1 MKKKQIAIGTAIL
14 IITVLIYA
22 ARYLFPLEV
31 DPAVSFK
38 NETPADTLSV
48 PLAEPEML
56 YGFEIDSLI
65 VIEDKVRRNQTLSTI
80 LAKYNVDHETI
91 YGLSEASKGIFDVRK
106 MLPNRKITF
115 ILNPDS
121 IQTLRAVVYEPSDLE
136 YVIFNLIDS
145 LHVEK
150 KSKETKRF
158 QRVAAGIIHSSLA
171 VTMDDLNLSPQLTN
185 DFADIF
191 AWQIDF
197 FHLYPG
203 DKFNVFFEEETVD
216 GHPVGIATI
225 KGAYF
230 KHAGNDFYA
239 IYYDQGNG
247 YDFFDEEGN
256 SLRKELLRYPVKF
269 SRISSR
275 YSGSRYHP
283 VQKRW
288 KAHRGTDF
296 VAPQGTPIRS
306 VGDGIIQVAQYH
318 QFNGNYVKVKHNGNY
333 ITGYLHMVKIA
344 SGIRPGTQVKQGQV
358 IGYVGKTGLAN
369 GNHVCFRFW
378 KNGVQIDAMKV
389 QLPPSEPIKKENL
402 IDFNAY
408 RDIIL
413 STLDAISFVDAELLF
428 ARKEQ

>member
-1 MKKKQIAIGTAIL
+1 MKKKHIAIGT
-14 IITVLIYA
+14 VLLSFVALVYA
-22 ARYLFPLEV
+22 APYLLPFGVE
-31 DPAVSFK
+31 PAVSSN
-38 NETPADTLSV
+38 NETPVDTLHV
-48 PLAEPEML
+48 TLAEPEML

-65 VIEDKVRRNQTLSTI
+65 VVEEKVRRNQTLSTM

-106 MLPNRKITF
+106 MVPNRKITF
-115 ILNPDS
+115 LLNPDS
-121 IQTLRAVVYEPSDLE
+121 IQTLRAVVYEPSDVE
-136 YVIFNLIDS
+136 YVIFNLEDS

-150 KSKETKRF
+150 KVKETKWVQRF
-158 QRVAAGIIHSSLA
+158 AAGTINSSLA
-171 VTMDDLNLSPQLTN
+171 ETMDDLNLSPQLTN

-203 DKFNVFFEEETVD
+203 DKFKLYFEEETVD
-216 GHPVGIATI
+216 DHPVGLATI
-225 KGAYF
+225 EGAYF
-230 KHAGNDFYA
+230 QHAGNDFYA

-247 YDFFDEEGN
+247 FDFFDEEGK
-256 SLRKELLRYPVKF
+256 SLRKALLRYPVKF

-275 YSGSRYHP
+275 YSGRRYHP

-306 VGDGIIQVAQYH
+306 VGDGIIQEARYH

-333 ITGYLHMVKIA
+333 TTGYLHMVKIA
-344 SGIRPGTQVKQGQV
+344 SGIRPGTKVKQGQV
-358 IGYVGKTGLAN
+358 IGYVGRTGLAN

-389 QLPPSEPIKKENL
+389 QLPPSEPIINENRTE
-402 IDFNAY
+402 FNSH

-413 STLDAISFVDAELLF
+413 AALDTISYTEVELLM
-428 ARKEQ
+428 AKKEE